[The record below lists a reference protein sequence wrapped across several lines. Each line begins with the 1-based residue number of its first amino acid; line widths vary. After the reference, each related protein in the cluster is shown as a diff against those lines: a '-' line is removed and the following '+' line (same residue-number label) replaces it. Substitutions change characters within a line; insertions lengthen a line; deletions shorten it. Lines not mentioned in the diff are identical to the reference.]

1 MSFKRFAKEN
11 WKLFIA
17 SFKKLNAN
25 FIYTV
30 LFDLIFWLIIIFA
43 FNIWNS
49 YIFKGLEAAG
59 VNVQAVVAGATSGA
73 DLSTFEPDAVALD
86 VLIRNALIYTILFL
100 LLIFI
105 CWTLSRLVI
114 WLIIENKNFSIQGL
128 KRFFL
133 LNIIWQPINLI
144 FTAIIAVILAVI
156 SIIIKNM
163 SEYLI
168 SIGANIVIYILLNA
182 VFFIFIIAPIGFFAI
197 TLTNMIYLNF
207 VRTQKVRDTF
217 VKATNNLIN
226 NFSKLVASY
235 IFVGSGLYILI
246 AVSYPLQNL
255 SPNVSSIIGLITALL
270 FLTWTKFYLT
280 AITKN

>member
-1 MSFKRFAKEN
+1 M
-11 WKLFIA
+11 
-17 SFKKLNAN
+17 
-25 FIYTV
+25 
-30 LFDLIFWLIIIFA
+30 
-43 FNIWNS
+43 
-49 YIFKGLEAAG
+49 
-59 VNVQAVVAGATSGA
+59 
-73 DLSTFEPDAVALD
+73 
-86 VLIRNALIYTILFL
+86 
-100 LLIFI
+100 
-105 CWTLSRLVI
+105 
-114 WLIIENKNFSIQGL
+114 
-128 KRFFL
+128 
-133 LNIIWQPINLI
+133 
-144 FTAIIAVILAVI
+144 I